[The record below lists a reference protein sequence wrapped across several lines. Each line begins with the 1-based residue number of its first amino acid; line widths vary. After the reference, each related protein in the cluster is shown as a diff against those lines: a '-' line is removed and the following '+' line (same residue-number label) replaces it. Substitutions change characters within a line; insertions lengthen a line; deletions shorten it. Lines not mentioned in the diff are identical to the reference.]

1 MLDIIKYD
9 VYSGPNIG
17 IFTSV
22 NDKFVFIPNGFAKT
36 KAENLARYLQTEYLM
51 TPVANT
57 RLLGILMVLNNH
69 GILLPKTSSPDEF
82 ANLRKCTGLNVKI
95 LDTKYNALGNLICVN
110 DKGGVISPII
120 EKEFIKEIEDVLD
133 IEVIQKKVAGFHQV
147 GAVMEA
153 NNLGGII
160 HPEADEEDIKNF
172 SNVLGVNLEPATI
185 NGGIPFVSSGM
196 LANSNAVVVGNL
208 TNGPEIMMLT
218 RAFTN

>member
-1 MLDIIKYD
+1 MDIIKYD

-69 GILLPKTSSPDEF
+69 GILLPKTSSPEEI
-82 ANLRKCTGLNVKI
+82 ANLRKCTDLNVKI

-133 IEVIQKKVAGFHQV
+133 IEVIQKRIAGFHQV

-172 SNVLGVNLEPATI
+172 SNVLGVNIEPATI

>member
-1 MLDIIKYD
+1 LDIIKYD

-17 IFTSV
+17 VFTSV

-36 KAENLARYLQTEYLM
+36 KAENLAHYLQTEYIM

-69 GILLPKTSSPDEF
+69 GILLPKTSSPEEI
-82 ANLRKCTGLNVKI
+82 ANLRKRTDLNVKM
-95 LDTKYNALGNLICVN
+95 LDTKHNALGNLICVN

-120 EKEFIKEIEDVLD
+120 EKEYIKEIEDTLD
-133 IEVIQKKVAGFHQV
+133 IEVIQKRIAGFHQV
-147 GAVMEA
+147 GAVMKA

>member
-1 MLDIIKYD
+1 MDIIKYD
-9 VYSGPNIG
+9 VYGGPNIG

-22 NDKFVFIPNGFAKT
+22 NDKFVFVPNGFAET
-36 KAENLARYLQTEYLM
+36 KAENLAHYLQTECIM

-69 GILLPKTSSPDEF
+69 GILLPRTSSPEEI
-82 ANLRKCTGLNVKI
+82 ANLQKSTGLNVKI

-110 DKGGVISPII
+110 DKGGIVSPLI

-133 IEVIQKKVAGFHQV
+133 IEVIQKRIAGYDQV
-147 GAVMEA
+147 GAVMES
-153 NNLGGII
+153 NNIGGVI
-160 HPEADEEDIKNF
+160 HPETDEEDIKNF
-172 SNVLGVNLEPATI
+172 SNILGVNIEPATI
-185 NGGIPFVSSGM
+185 NGGIPFISSGI

>member
-1 MLDIIKYD
+1 VDIFKYD
-9 VYSGPNIG
+9 VYSGSNIG

-22 NDKFVFIPNGFAKT
+22 NDKFLFLPNGFAET
-36 KAENLARYLQTEYLM
+36 KAENLARYLQTECIM

-69 GILLPKTSSPDEF
+69 GILLPNTSSPDEI
-82 ANLRKCTGLNVKI
+82 ANLRKRTDLNVKM
-95 LDTKYNALGNLICVN
+95 LDTKHNALGNLICVN
-110 DKGGVISPII
+110 DKGGIVSPII
-120 EKEFIKEIEDVLD
+120 EKEFIKEIADVLD
-133 IEVIQKKVAGFHQV
+133 IEVIQKKIAGFHQV

-153 NNLGGII
+153 NNLGGVI

-172 SNVLGVNLEPATI
+172 SNILGVNIEPATI
-185 NGGIPFVSSGM
+185 NGGIPYVSSGI

-208 TNGPEIMMLT
+208 TSGPEIMTLT

>member
-1 MLDIIKYD
+1 MDIIKYD

-22 NDKFVFIPNGFAKT
+22 NDKFVFLPNGFAKT
-36 KAENLARYLQTEYLM
+36 KAENLAKYLHTEYIM

-57 RLLGILMVLNNH
+57 RLLGVLMVLNNH
-69 GILLPKTSSPDEF
+69 GILLPRTSSPEEI
-82 ANLRKCTGLNVKI
+82 ANLQKSTGLNVKI

-110 DKGGVISPII
+110 DKGGVVSPLV
-120 EKEFIKEIEDVLD
+120 EKEFIKEIEDILD
-133 IEVIQKKVAGFHQV
+133 IEVIQKRIAGFDQV
-147 GAVMEA
+147 GAVMET
-153 NNLGGII
+153 NNHGAVI
-160 HPEADEEDIKNF
+160 HPETDEEDIKNF
-172 SNVLGVNLEPATI
+172 SNILGVNVEPATI
-185 NGGIPFVSSGM
+185 NGGIPFVSSGI

>member
-1 MLDIIKYD
+1 MDIIKYD

-36 KAENLARYLQTEYLM
+36 KAENLAHYLQTEYLM

-69 GILLPKTSSPDEF
+69 GILLPKTSSPEEI
-82 ANLRKCTGLNVKI
+82 ANLRKCTDLNVKI

-147 GAVMEA
+147 GAVMGA

-172 SNVLGVNLEPATI
+172 SNILGVNIEPATI